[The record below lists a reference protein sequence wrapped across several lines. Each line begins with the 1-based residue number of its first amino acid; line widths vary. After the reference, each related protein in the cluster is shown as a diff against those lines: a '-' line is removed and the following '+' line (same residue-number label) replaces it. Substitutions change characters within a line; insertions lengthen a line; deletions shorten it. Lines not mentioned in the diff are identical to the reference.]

1 MAKVL
6 ANYPSKNVNCTY
18 EILETRH
25 KYFVLDLLS
34 QEFSQMGQ
42 GPFKCEN
49 ICTQQINTHTQKN
62 LRKKRD
68 FCGVFLWIDFFVF
81 VYFFNKHSAIIK
93 CDKQ

>member
-1 MAKVL
+1 MRLWRQQQKQKTKKVMAKVL

-42 GPFKCEN
+42 GPFKCET
-49 ICTQQINTHTQKN
+49 I
-62 LRKKRD
+62 L
-68 FCGVFLWIDFFVF
+68 
-81 VYFFNKHSAIIK
+81 A
-93 CDKQ
+93 